1 MGHTDR
7 VPRYVFPPDMPA
19 SVREVVAL
27 NVPLAW
33 GVVHQLATAGRELTL
48 RELRDSLGGV
58 DDATLTR
65 RLDALR
71 AARLVHA
78 NPPDRR
84 QGHTVRYRHDHER
97 LDALVV
103 EWSAYVRGH

>member
-1 MGHTDR
+1 MGQTGR

-19 SVREVVAL
+19 ALREVVAL

-33 GVVHQLATAGRELTL
+33 GVVHQLAVAGRELTL
-48 RELRDSLGGV
+48 RELRDALGGV

-71 AARLVHA
+71 AAGVVHA
-78 NPPDRR
+78 DPPDRR
-84 QGHTVRYRHDHER
+84 QGHVVWYRLDHER
-97 LDALVV
+97 LDALVA